1 LIRSP
6 HLLAGK
12 NNRSEK
18 TSISTPDTV
27 DLLLFTYRMKMAT
40 STTQYRH
47 TNRK

>member
-1 LIRSP
+1 MTSR

-12 NNRSEK
+12 NNSSEK
-18 TSISTPDTV
+18 TSISKPDTV
-27 DLLLFTYRMKMAT
+27 ALLSLTYRMKKAT

>member
-1 LIRSP
+1 MRSR

-27 DLLLFTYRMKMAT
+27 ALLLLMYRIKKAT